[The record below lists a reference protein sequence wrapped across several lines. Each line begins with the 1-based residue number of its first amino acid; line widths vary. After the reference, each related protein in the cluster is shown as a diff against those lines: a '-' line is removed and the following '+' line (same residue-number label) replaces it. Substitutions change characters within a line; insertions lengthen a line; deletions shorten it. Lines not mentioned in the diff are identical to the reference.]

1 VLHLV
6 QELTRQCPA
15 VPPALVLAAAGL
27 RFLCQT
33 LGGLTPQPVSV
44 GRLQAAA
51 VVLLALLFLPHALEI
66 EKKRQYGLI
75 AAAGEVWSQRIGANP
90 SVLIASD
97 VVGEGAT
104 IAELAMRDPNPPSLF
119 AVRGSRL
126 LGGGGYNAS
135 EYVPLFE
142 TAEQVM
148 AQIDQFAIPLVLYR
162 STGKAGEWA
171 HLQQIEEARMLYPD
185 RWQLVYHLENPAG
198 NILLFRIRGND
209 ARAAD
214 SGSSSF
220 RGRASRTPSSTSGTR
235 CQGCPPDTFPA
246 CRRTT
251 FLPFCSRPRG
261 SANFALSTRPRS
273 SAFHS

>member
-1 VLHLV
+1 
-6 QELTRQCPA
+6 
-15 VPPALVLAAAGL
+15 
-27 RFLCQT
+27 
-33 LGGLTPQPVSV
+33 
-44 GRLQAAA
+44 
-51 VVLLALLFLPHALEI
+51 
-66 EKKRQYGLI
+66 
-75 AAAGEVWSQRIGANP
+75 
-90 SVLIASD
+90 VLIASD

-185 RWQLVYHLENPAG
+185 RWLDYHLENPAG

-209 ARAAD
+209 ARTAD
-214 SGSSSF
+214 SPKLAG
-220 RGRASRTPSSTSGTR
+220 
-235 CQGCPPDTFPA
+235 
-246 CRRTT
+246 
-251 FLPFCSRPRG
+251 L
-261 SANFALSTRPRS
+261 SAPRS
-273 SAFHS
+273 LQR